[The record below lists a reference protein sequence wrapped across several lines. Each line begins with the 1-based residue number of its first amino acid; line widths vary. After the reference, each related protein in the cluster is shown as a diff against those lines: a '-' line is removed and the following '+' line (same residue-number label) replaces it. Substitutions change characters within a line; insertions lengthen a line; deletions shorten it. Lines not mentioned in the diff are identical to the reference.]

1 MKRLRWLAA
10 LACGVF
16 STPALAADH
25 LDSPSVTEDASTD
38 ITDLFAFVSPND
50 PDKLVLIMAVNP
62 IAGPGS
68 KFSDAANYTFHVV
81 RNGDGVARNITCT
94 FTANNYTCAGPDGS
108 GVMASGTIGMTATGD
123 SITAYAGLRDDPF
136 FFDLAA
142 FQQVTGANPDA
153 NPFCLLAPE
162 AGGNG
167 DFFAGLNVLGIVI
180 EVRKEVFLQD
190 AENPV
195 LAIWA
200 STSRREG

>member
-108 GVMASGTIGMTATGD
+108 GVMASGTIEART
-123 SITAYAGLRDDPF
+123 
-136 FFDLAA
+136 LAA
-142 FQQVTGANPDA
+142 DSSCSMNQ
-153 NPFCLLAPE
+153 
-162 AGGNG
+162 
-167 DFFAGLNVLGIVI
+167 
-180 EVRKEVFLQD
+180 
-190 AENPV
+190 
-195 LAIWA
+195 
-200 STSRREG
+200 